1 MNLKTSKRVLKVT
14 GVIMIIGAILNL
26 LIGSLGLAGGIYA
39 ANAPVIQADETL
51 ALGTGV
57 ILIVS
62 LATLICGIFYIIEG
76 IVTAKAAKNSKF
88 GTAAWVFAILGILA
102 TIGRVVTSFTNDGI
116 TGATVFVAVIAV
128 GISLTILVAANTV
141 RKANKGIIAA

>member
-51 ALGTGV
+51 ALG
-57 ILIVS
+57 
-62 LATLICGIFYIIEG
+62 
-76 IVTAKAAKNSKF
+76 
-88 GTAAWVFAILGILA
+88 
-102 TIGRVVTSFTNDGI
+102 
-116 TGATVFVAVIAV
+116 
-128 GISLTILVAANTV
+128 ILVAANTV